1 MIFVSERFDA
11 SPDNANWFSC
21 GDAGFSGCSGPAAMQ
36 AEATFQD
43 WSNEGSLD
51 RKAGQEPALALE
63 VRMARPSKTAIASVG
78 TSATDCRAT
87 RPRA

>member
-36 AEATFQD
+36 AEATFPD
-43 WSNEGSLD
+43 WSNEGHPQL
-51 RKAGQEPALALE
+51 EPE
-63 VRMARPSKTAIASVG
+63 GKTGACSR
-78 TSATDCRAT
+78 S
-87 RPRA
+87 